1 MPKFLVIDDSPLV
14 RSLVSIALG
23 RIPGAEVIEACDGVD
38 ALKKMLAQRFD
49 MILADI
55 NMPLMDGLKLVYLVR
70 KSPTMKSVP
79 IVFIT
84 TEGTDIDRERGIALG
99 ADAYLCKPIYGPKLR
114 EVVNSLLSKNGNP
127 DNKQQA

>member
-14 RSLVSIALG
+14 RSLVSIALS
-23 RIPGAEVIEACDGVD
+23 RISDAEVTEASDGVD
-38 ALKKMLAQRFD
+38 ALKKMLAERYD

-70 KSPTMKSVP
+70 KSPAMKNVP

-84 TEGTDIDRERGIALG
+84 TEGTDVDRERGMALG
-99 ADAYLCKPIYGPKLR
+99 ADAYIPKPIYGPKLR
-114 EVVNSLLSKNGNP
+114 EVVNSLLTRNGHETP
-127 DNKQQA
+127 ADE